1 MARAKAPRTGPTIS
15 DVAERA
21 GVSLS
26 TVSRVMNGRTTV
38 DAEMA
43 ERVREAALAL
53 GYSASPLARSLVLG
67 TTQTIAV
74 VVPDL
79 GNPTF
84 QSALRGLSDR
94 ASREGYHVLVAD
106 SHEEVDEERVLV
118 TQARRRC
125 DGIVLC
131 APRMPDDELQSLLP
145 LLAPV
150 VLINRDPAPAPVPAV
165 MADYRAGLGQ
175 LLQHLYDLGHRRL
188 LYLEGSEQ
196 AASNRNRLAAIEEFE
211 QTHAEASVSI
221 APCGV
226 GFAEGHSAADAVLRD
241 PEVTA
246 VVAFNDLVAMG
257 LLSALSERGVRVPE
271 DVSVTGFD
279 DIPFARYT
287 TPPLTTAAVPLEE
300 LGERAW
306 ERIWALLNGGVPD
319 SNLSVGPVVV
329 ERGSTGPV
337 PERARAV
344 ALSR

>member
-1 MARAKAPRTGPTIS
+1 MARAKSTSTPPTIS

-21 GVSLS
+21 RVSLS
-26 TVSRVMNGRTTV
+26 TVSRVMNGRANV
-38 DAEMA
+38 DPDLAQ
-43 ERVREAALAL
+43 RVREAATAL

-84 QSALRGLSDR
+84 QSALRGLSDG
-94 ASREGYHVLVAD
+94 AWREDYHVLVAD
-106 SHEEVDEERVLV
+106 SHERVDDERVLV

-131 APRMPDDELQSLLP
+131 APRMPERELQALLP
-145 LLAPV
+145 ALAPV
-150 VLINRDPAPAPVPAV
+150 VLINRDPSPASVPAV
-165 MADYRAGLGQ
+165 TADYRAGLR
-175 LLQHLYDLGHRRL
+175 LLLRHLYELGHRRL

-196 AASNRNRLAAIEEFE
+196 AASNRNRLTAIREFE
-211 QTHAEASVSI
+211 RTHADASVAI

-226 GFAEGHSAADAVLRD
+226 GFADGHSAADVVLRASG
-241 PEVTA
+241 VTA

-257 LLSALSERGVRVPE
+257 LISALTERGVRVPE

-287 TPPLTTAAVPLEE
+287 TPPLTTATVPLEE
-300 LGERAW
+300 LGEQAW
-306 ERIWALLNGGVPD
+306 RRIWALLNGRTPAP
-319 SNLSVGPVVV
+319 NLSFAPLLV
-329 ERGSTGPV
+329 ERGSTGPAR
-337 PERARAV
+337 RARA
-344 ALSR
+344 ARPSR